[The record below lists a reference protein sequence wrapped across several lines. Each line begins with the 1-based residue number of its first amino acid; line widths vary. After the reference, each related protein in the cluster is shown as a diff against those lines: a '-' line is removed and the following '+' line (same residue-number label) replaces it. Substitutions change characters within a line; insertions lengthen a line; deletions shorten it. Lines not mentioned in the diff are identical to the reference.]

1 MTTVAKHD
9 KPRVAVC
16 ITSEGYATSLVP
28 RRLHQLSPDEKASSK
43 GLVRVIDDTGEDYL
57 FPTSMF
63 EEIDLPDPIREKLK
77 FRE

>member
-1 MTTVAKHD
+1 MTPETKQD
-9 KPRVAVC
+9 RPRVAVC
-16 ITSEGYATSLVP
+16 ISSDGYAASLVP
-28 RRLHQLSPDEKASSK
+28 RRLYQVLPDEKASHK

-77 FRE
+77 FRK

>member
-1 MTTVAKHD
+1 MTSEPKRER
-9 KPRVAVC
+9 PRFAVC
-16 ITSEGYATSLVP
+16 ISSEGYAASLVP
-28 RRLHQLSPDEKASSK
+28 RRLYEMLPDEKASRM

-77 FRE
+77 FR

>member
-1 MTTVAKHD
+1 
-9 KPRVAVC
+9 
-16 ITSEGYATSLVP
+16 VP
-28 RRLHQLSPDEKASSK
+28 RRLYQVLPDEKASHK

-77 FRE
+77 FRK